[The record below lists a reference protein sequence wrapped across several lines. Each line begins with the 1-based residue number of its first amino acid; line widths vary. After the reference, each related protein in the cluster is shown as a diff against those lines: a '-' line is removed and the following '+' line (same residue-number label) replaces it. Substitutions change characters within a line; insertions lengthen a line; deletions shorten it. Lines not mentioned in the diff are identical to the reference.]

1 MLIEILIKLIK
12 LLNQVN
18 IQYDSTTK
26 HYLPDVL
33 FHIYHDPQI
42 E

>member
-18 IQYDSTTK
+18 IQYDFMIK
-26 HYLPDVL
+26 YYFHDVL